1 MKVLKKLFVL
11 TLVFGVIMALAACGG
26 SKKTNSSSSSD
37 SGGKKTLTV
46 SVEDQY
52 ADYINS
58 IKGDFEKQN
67 NVTVKVVKK
76 PMFDQLEALPL
87 DGPTGK
93 APDVMLA
100 SYDRI
105 GGLGQQGHLL
115 ELSKKD
121 VSAFDAKDQRQVTID
136 NKVYGVPF
144 VIETL
149 VLYYNKDLIS
159 SPPKTFSDL
168 EKLAKDSKYAFKSEP
183 GKNTGFLV
191 KWTDFYYACGL
202 LAGYGGYVFGDN
214 GTNIKDIGLNN
225 EGSVKAITYATHWFQ
240 DIWPK
245 GMKDTKSSGDF
256 VTEEFSKGKAAAVID
271 GPWSAANYT
280 KAKVNYGVA
289 PIPTLPNGKEYQA
302 FGGGKGWVASNYTKE
317 PKLAEKWIKYV
328 TNAENDYK
336 FFEKYNEI
344 PANPTA
350 REKAASTNNELA
362 KAVAEQYK
370 SAQPMPN
377 IPEMA
382 EVWTGME
389 STMYDAAVGK
399 KTPKQAADAAVK
411 TIKDNIAQKYSN
423 K

>member
-1 MKVLKKLFVL
+1 MKVLKKLMLL
-11 TLVFGVIMALAACGG
+11 TLVLGMATALAACGG
-26 SKKTNSSSSSD
+26 SKKTNSTGN
-37 SGGKKTLTV
+37 GGKKTLTV
-46 SVEDQY
+46 SVEESY
-52 ADYINS
+52 ASYINS

-76 PMFDQLEALPL
+76 PMFDQLEALSL
-87 DGPTGK
+87 DGPAGK
-93 APDVMLA
+93 APDVMMA

-115 ELSKKD
+115 PLNKKD
-121 VSAFDAKDQRQVTID
+121 ISSYDAKDQRQVTID

-159 SPPKTFSDL
+159 SPPKTFADL
-168 EKLAKDSKYAFKSEP
+168 EKLTKDSKYDFASESGKS
-183 GKNTGFLV
+183 TAFLV
-191 KWTDFYYACGL
+191 KWTDFYYAYGL

-214 GTNIKDIGLNN
+214 GTNTKDIGLNN
-225 EGSVKAITYATHWFQ
+225 AGSVQAIQYATHWFK

-256 VTEEFSKGKAAAVID
+256 VAEAFSKGKAAAVID

-289 PIPTLPNGKEYQA
+289 SIPALPNGKEYAA
-302 FGGGKGWVASNYTKE
+302 FAGGKGWVASNYTNE
-317 PKLAEKWIKYV
+317 PELAKKWIKYV
-328 TNAENDYK
+328 TNSANNYQFYKDYK
-336 FFEKYNEI
+336 EI
-344 PANPTA
+344 PANNTA
-350 REKAASTNNELA
+350 RAKSKATKDELTT
-362 KAVAEQYK
+362 AVIEQYK

-389 STMYDAAVGK
+389 STMYDAASGK
-399 KTPKQAADAAVK
+399 KTPQQAADAAVK
-411 TIKDNIAQKYSN
+411 TIKNNIAEKYSN